1 MDEDWDAE
9 MTDNCTKPAPL
20 TPITSSTVIPDRPAY
35 GFTRGRGSM
44 IKCVKRDEPERNIRE
59 INNNIDNNHY
69 DNNNSNNN
77 NNFSK
82 QFSSITEFLNI
93 ETKSI
98 SSIIGKAG
106 ATINSIKEK
115 CNVKIIIPAREEIQ
129 NQSKTDIKIIGQS
142 KESIDKAIQM
152 IKEKQ
157 AESSSFTNYNRSDN
171 NNIRNRSSSSKR
183 YHPYDN
189 NYNSNNNSNA
199 EDDTRSK
206 PKQETTP
213 IASAPS
219 GGINW
224 DLIRAQVSFC
234 NYLFLIILN

>member
-1 MDEDWDAE
+1 MDEDWDTE
-9 MTDNCTKPAPL
+9 MTDNCTKPVPL
-20 TPITSSTVIPDRPAY
+20 TPITSSTIIPDRPAY

-44 IKCVKRDEPERNIRE
+44 IRSVKRDEPERNIRE
-59 INNNIDNNHY
+59 INNNIDNNQY
-69 DNNNSNNN
+69 DNNNNN

-82 QFSSITEFLNI
+82 PFSSITEFLNI

-152 IKEKQ
+152 IKDKQ

-171 NNIRNRSSSSKR
+171 NIRNRSSSSKR
-183 YHPYDN
+183 YHPYEN
-189 NYNSNNNSNA
+189 SNNSNNNSNA
-199 EDDTRSK
+199 EDETRSK

-213 IASAPS
+213 FAPTPS

-224 DLIRAQVSFC
+224 DLIRAQVNFC